1 MLHES
6 NSDGVLVRHN
16 QKQET
21 GYRPASA
28 FRGKIRLIMFGIS
41 LVAVLLSIGVLIG
54 FGVRLAI
61 VEADFSVRRKTHD
74 CVNPGLQYTS
84 LRYCT
89 SAQGGLRI
97 VSVNVACL
105 PRLLALESFRHR
117 RARMDALK
125 RLIQHEKPHVVFFQE
140 AWALSTKYVSECLGF
155 EYVERWARRRTQ
167 SYFTFLGSGL
177 VIASNLPLCN
187 AHDISFSDR
196 CGFEV
201 LARKGALFVTCT
213 VPKEHIGKERQQVV
227 LATTHLQTDVLE
239 LPRCFQN
246 ANRNRRVQLSQANQ
260 LQQALYAYMSRQRI
274 DRYVLAGDFN
284 IDSMRPPQ
292 AGRIDFQHLQKIFN
306 AKCPFEKI
314 GTYPTREYETAR
326 QPSDTLALNH
336 CFTNA
341 CVLHAH
347 VSSNAYKISD
357 HKAMILDLRWRDS
370 M

>member
-1 MLHES
+1 MVHEL
-6 NSDGVLVRHN
+6 NPGGVLITHN
-16 QKQET
+16 HKQET
-21 GYRPASA
+21 GYRPASTC
-28 FRGKIRLIMFGIS
+28 RSEIRLIMFGIS
-41 LVAVLLSIGVLIG
+41 LVAVLLSIGVLVG

-61 VEADFSVRRKTHD
+61 VEADFSVRGKTND
-74 CVNPGLQYTS
+74 CVNPGPKYTS
-84 LRYCT
+84 LRCCT

-97 VSVNVACL
+97 LSVNVACL

-140 AWALSTKYVSECLGF
+140 AWTLSTKYVSQCLGF
-155 EYVERWARRRTQ
+155 EYVKRWSRRRTQ

-177 VIASNLPLCN
+177 VIASNLPLCH
-187 AHDISFSDR
+187 AHDISFTDK

-201 LARKGALFVTCT
+201 FARKGALFVTCT
-213 VPKEHIGKERQQVV
+213 VPGEKKQQVV

-274 DRYVLAGDFN
+274 ERYVLAGDFN

-292 AGRIDFQHLQKIFN
+292 AGRIHFQHLQKIFN

-314 GTYPTREYETAR
+314 ATYPTSAYETPR
-326 QPSDTLALNH
+326 QPSNTLALNH

-347 VSSNAYKISD
+347 VSSDAYDISD
-357 HKAMILDLRWRDS
+357 HKAMIVDLRWRDS
-370 M
+370 TRRTV